1 MSRTK
6 ASRAHGRVRAR
17 PGQPGLDVVAVRGR
31 GPIRR
36 ALDGLTS
43 TFARAATVLVV
54 AVSLVAAAAALL
66 LTSLGSRTWSS
77 SAEIA
82 PQLSLLDGENGTNV
96 FSLNIDGAKRF
107 VDAQVSL
114 MKGRDVLQPVATA
127 AGVPTEAFASRAAVA
142 PGPSGATV
150 ILTVRDAE
158 PRQAEALA
166 DDLIKSY
173 AKVRGDQ
180 VHALAQS
187 RYDAISSQ
195 LDEQRRLGLSGSE
208 LAAQLQRDLAAIY
221 VPLNAGPSSV
231 LTRVSSPSVAKPT
244 PRGAVTKALIAFVGT
259 AALVSAV
266 LLARRL
272 TSDRVLGGGDLPTGP
287 GVSALGLLRN
297 GDGDDRAA
305 AQAAALLGRG
315 VGPPSCLVVLS
326 ASSKRFDEV
335 AAVALT
341 RGLRAVGRPVLLV
354 DRNGASPGLG
364 PPGLQ
369 MAPDAGPAGSV
380 SVQRSAAEEGPGVL
394 AVVAGGWATRLPALV
409 SSLDPKSVLCLV
421 AQQGCSRAE
430 LEASLS
436 TIRQVSDLPVG
447 ILLLPGRSLP

>member
-114 MKGRDVLQPVATA
+114 MKGRDVLQPVA
-127 AGVPTEAFASRAAVA
+127 
-142 PGPSGATV
+142 
-150 ILTVRDAE
+150 
-158 PRQAEALA
+158 LA

-272 TSDRVLGGGDLPTGP
+272 TSDR
-287 GVSALGLLRN
+287 AR
-297 GDGDDRAA
+297 RW
-305 AQAAALLGRG
+305 
-315 VGPPSCLVVLS
+315 
-326 ASSKRFDEV
+326 
-335 AAVALT
+335 
-341 RGLRAVGRPVLLV
+341 
-354 DRNGASPGLG
+354 
-364 PPGLQ
+364 
-369 MAPDAGPAGSV
+369 GPADGAGR
-380 SVQRSAAEEGPGVL
+380 QRPRTAEE
-394 AVVAGGWATRLPALV
+394 R
-409 SSLDPKSVLCLV
+409 
-421 AQQGCSRAE
+421 
-430 LEASLS
+430 
-436 TIRQVSDLPVG
+436 
-447 ILLLPGRSLP
+447 